1 MAFGKNMLTST
12 DLPIV
17 FPEFEYKITQ
27 KEGKLFIYDGIA
39 KKYRSLT
46 PEEWVRQH
54 CLNFITQHLNY
65 PATNIQIER
74 NHKIDQLNRRTDIQV
89 FDAQGQVFMLIEC
102 KAPHIPIT
110 AITFQQASQY
120 QKKNQAK
127 YVVLTNGLEN
137 YIYQIDINKQETIQL
152 AQFPSY
158 YENN

>member
-1 MAFGKNMLTST
+1 MLASS

-27 KEGKLFIYDGIA
+27 KDGKLFIYDAIA
-39 KKYRSLT
+39 KKYRALT

-54 CLNFITQHLNY
+54 CLNYLTRHLNY

-89 FDAQGQVFMLIEC
+89 YDSMGQVFMLIEC
-102 KAPHIPIT
+102 KAPHVEINVL
-110 AITFQQASQY
+110 TFQQASQY

-127 YVVLTNGLEN
+127 FLVLTNGLRN
-137 YIYQIDINKQETIQL
+137 YIYQVDTNKQETQQL
-152 AQFPSY
+152 ADFPSY